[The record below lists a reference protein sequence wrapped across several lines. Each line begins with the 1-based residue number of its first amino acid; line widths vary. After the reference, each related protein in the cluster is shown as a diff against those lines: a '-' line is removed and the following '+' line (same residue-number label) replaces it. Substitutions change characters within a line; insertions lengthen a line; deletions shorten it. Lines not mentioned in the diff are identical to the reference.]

1 MHAAFTVHQQI
12 KKWKKTVMKIF
23 MIIFMIMVVIVELF
37 MLVGCSLT
45 VKYQIEMAT
54 DISEMLSA
62 VYSILDMLGMIIIF
76 NLLYLVVMYIL
87 YFKKTKC
94 G

>member
-1 MHAAFTVHQQI
+1 
-12 KKWKKTVMKIF
+12 
-23 MIIFMIMVVIVELF
+23 MIIFMIMVVIVELS

-45 VKYQIEMAT
+45 VKYQIEMTT
-54 DISEMLSA
+54 DISEILGA
-62 VYSILDMLGMIIIF
+62 VYSILDTLGMIIIF

-87 YFKKTKC
+87 YFKKTKR

>member
-1 MHAAFTVHQQI
+1 
-12 KKWKKTVMKIF
+12 
-23 MIIFMIMVVIVELF
+23 MVVIVELS

-54 DISEMLSA
+54 DISEMLGA
-62 VYSILDMLGMIIIF
+62 VYSILDTLGMIIIF

>member
-1 MHAAFTVHQQI
+1 
-12 KKWKKTVMKIF
+12 MKIF
-23 MIIFMIMVVIVELF
+23 MIIFMIMVVIVELS

>member
-1 MHAAFTVHQQI
+1 
-12 KKWKKTVMKIF
+12 MKIF

-45 VKYQIEMAT
+45 VKYQIEMT
-54 DISEMLSA
+54 IDISVMLGA
-62 VYSILDMLGMIIIF
+62 VYSILDTLGMIVIF
-76 NLLYLVVMYIL
+76 NLLCLVVMYIFI
-87 YFKKTKC
+87 FKKTKR

>member
-1 MHAAFTVHQQI
+1 
-12 KKWKKTVMKIF
+12 
-23 MIIFMIMVVIVELF
+23 MVVIVESF

-54 DISEMLSA
+54 DISEMLGA
-62 VYSILDMLGMIIIF
+62 VYSILDTLSMIIIF